1 MSIKPK
7 LDQDSTNESSASEN
21 AMASAAAY
29 LRSQSKSQQEG
40 DEEKSC
46 RNEGGSSPKDH
57 KSEIDVSIT
66 ASTMTLMI
74 AAGDKKK
81 QEAAKDVQSLHSL
94 PCEWFVCDDPTM
106 CTRFFVI
113 QVIIS

>member
-29 LRSQSKSQQEG
+29 LRRQSKSQQEG

-46 RNEGGSSPKDH
+46 RNERGSSPQDH

-74 AAGDKKK
+74 AASDKKK
-81 QEAAKDVQSLHSL
+81 QEASKDVQSLHSL
-94 PCEWFVCDDPTM
+94 PCEWFVCDDPTT

-113 QVIIS
+113 QVMIS